1 MHIRWIVL
9 SFISLYDFSR
19 DVMRTGLEYE
29 WPSEVFINLDMQDWD
44 EDDED

>member
-1 MHIRWIVL
+1 MHIPWIVL
-9 SFISLYDFSR
+9 SFISLNDFSR

-29 WPSEVFINLDMQDWD
+29 WPSEVFMNLNMQDCD